1 MSGILY
7 LLALIAVAWL
17 VAWSISDPTRADKI
31 WWPFDMKGEPEKPK
45 LRAWQ
50 ARLRPDMPPRAAP
63 PPAPPRP
70 LRRR

>member
-1 MSGILY
+1 MTGILY
-7 LLALIAVAWL
+7 LLALIAVPWL
-17 VAWSISDPTRADKI
+17 VAWSIADPTRSTKI

-50 ARLRPDMPPRAAP
+50 VRRRPDLAPPADL